1 MPMGDVRREGRGHG
15 KTGEQKKRDRP
26 QTNLSVYLKSAPESA
41 RHFDLDQS
49 DEHQ

>member
-26 QTNLSVYLKSAPESA
+26 QTNLSVYLSSVPTLIEEIQ
-41 RHFDLDQS
+41 LVG
-49 DEHQ
+49 

>member
-1 MPMGDVRREGRGHG
+1 MPMGDVRREGH
-15 KTGEQKKRDRP
+15 
-26 QTNLSVYLKSAPESA
+26 LSVYLKSAPEIA